1 MRSGIITSACKT
13 YCENPR
19 SSKLRGTWV
28 PRRVSAWYLGTEIII
43 IFRVTKGADG
53 EDELRLSC
61 LISLA

>member
-1 MRSGIITSACKT
+1 MRSGIITSAYKT

-19 SSKLRGTWV
+19 SSKLRGTWY
-28 PRRVSAWYLGTEIII
+28 RASAWYLGTEIII
-43 IFRVTKGADG
+43 VFRVTKGADG